1 MAENCRRFQAA
12 SGAGAAAP
20 CTSWMAGLCARVD
33 VM

>member
-20 CTSWMAGLCARVD
+20 CTSWRAGLFV
-33 VM
+33 VFVFV